1 MTVHLIKLCVGV
13 ETVNE
18 LADWQDERLKRLKR
32 ENKPPE
38 LCHRTL
44 QTPRRRDEILDGGS
58 LYWVIK
64 GYVLVRQRIVDLR
77 ADEKEDGT
85 ACCGIVLHPQLVGT
99 RAHPRR
105 AFQGWRYL
113 EAYDAPETPRDLPR
127 APRRYRPAC
136 AKSFASFGSSTGS
149 GRGHRRRCR
158 SAASCRATRPPARA
172 GNVRRQQLLAPGC
185 RHRAPRHSRTARS
198 RRARCR
204 RVPALQ
210 PRRERRRCGRPLPL
224 LRSHG

>member
-64 GYVLVRQRIVDLR
+64 GYVLVRQRIVDLEPTSR
-77 ADEKEDGT
+77 EDGT
-85 ACCGIVLHPQLVGT
+85 AALRHRARSPSWSRTAPQ
-99 RAHPRR
+99 PRR

-113 EAYDAPETPRDLPR
+113 EA
-127 APRRYRPAC
+127 
-136 AKSFASFGSSTGS
+136 
-149 GRGHRRRCR
+149 
-158 SAASCRATRPPARA
+158 
-172 GNVRRQQLLAPGC
+172 
-185 RHRAPRHSRTARS
+185 
-198 RRARCR
+198 
-204 RVPALQ
+204 
-210 PRRERRRCGRPLPL
+210 
-224 LRSHG
+224 